1 MHMIPLSSTALHT
14 SYRISHL
21 TLPSARE
28 RLHVIAMG
36 LHPNSVIQKIRPTP
50 FGDPVEY
57 LIDGERL
64 IAIDRAIATHIVVE
78 EIHP

>member
-1 MHMIPLSSTALHT
+1 MISLSSTVLNT
-14 SYRISHL
+14 QYRIVEL
-21 TLPSARE
+21 ALPNARE
-28 RLHVIAMG
+28 RLHAIAMG

-64 IAIDRAIATHIVVE
+64 LAIDHAVSAHIVVE
-78 EIHP
+78 EVIP